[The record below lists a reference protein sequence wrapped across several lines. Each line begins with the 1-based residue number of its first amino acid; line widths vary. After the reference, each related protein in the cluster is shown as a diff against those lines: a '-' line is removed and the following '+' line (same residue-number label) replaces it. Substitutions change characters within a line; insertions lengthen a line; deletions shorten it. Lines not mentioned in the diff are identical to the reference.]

1 MTVQVVP
8 DRRRRA
14 PLAVAL
20 RPLRMSDAV
29 RVRKWMADLAVIRFT
44 VVVPGPEYG
53 PLAPYTVDEA
63 DQYLETL
70 VKDPSRRSYAIEV
83 RAPDAGAGHVP
94 KHVGNVG
101 LKDFHPGRA
110 EAECFIELGERAARG
125 HGVGHRAMKMLLDV
139 AFDELGLDVVRLG
152 VFEFNAPAIA
162 LYRRLGF
169 LDDGRYGWHY
179 ADGRFWDVNAMS
191 LDRGTFQQIRHT

>member
-1 MTVQVVP
+1 MTVQSVP
-8 DRRRRA
+8 ERRRRA
-14 PLAVAL
+14 PRNPGVVTL
-20 RPLRMSDAV
+20 RPLRMTDAA
-29 RVRKWMADLAVIRFT
+29 RIRRWMADPAVITYT

-53 PLAPYTVDEA
+53 PLSPYSAEEA

-70 VKDPSRRSYAIEV
+70 VRDPSRRSYAIELKE
-83 RAPDAGAGHVP
+83 AGEAR
-94 KHVGNVG
+94 HVGNVG

-110 EAECFIELGERAARG
+110 EAECFIELGEKAARG
-125 HGVGHRAMKMLLDV
+125 RGVGHRAMKMLLDV
-139 AFDELGLDVVRLG
+139 AFDELLLDIVRLG

-169 LDDGRYGWHY
+169 VDDGRYGWHF

-191 LDRGTFQQIRHT
+191 LDRATWQRIRHAH

>member
-14 PLAVAL
+14 PQAVAL
-20 RPLRMSDAV
+20 RPLRMSDAA
-29 RVRKWMADLAVIRFT
+29 RIRKWMADLAVIKFT

-53 PLAPYTVDEA
+53 PLAPYTADEA

-70 VKDPSRRSYAIEV
+70 VKDPARRSYAIEV
-83 RAPDAGAGHVP
+83 RAPSEIAP
-94 KHVGNVG
+94 RHVGNVG

-110 EAECFIELGERAARG
+110 EAECFIELGEKAARG

-139 AFDELGLDVVRLG
+139 AFDELMLDCVRLG

-169 LDDGRYGWHY
+169 VDDGRYGWHY

-191 LDRGTFQQIRHT
+191 LDRSTFQRIRHVQ